1 MIVRRVGSPGI
12 SPSFQSCYDNQR
24 HWWEMKRDTS
34 VMRNRLTQSRWSRL
48 IPLTGALALLAT
60 SAFAQ
65 MPTPGLSLQG
75 ENKSLTPEELERQ
88 KKLDDDY
95 KAATTK
101 IPNQKQ
107 KADPWADVRSATPTA
122 PAPKKK
128 LQ

>member
-1 MIVRRVGSPGI
+1 
-12 SPSFQSCYDNQR
+12 
-24 HWWEMKRDTS
+24 
-34 VMRNRLTQSRWSRL
+34 MRKRLTQSRWSRL

-107 KADPWADVRSATPTA
+107 KADPWADVRSATPMA
-122 PAPKKK
+122 PALKKK
-128 LQ
+128 QQ